1 MQVNH
6 SELKAWIAS
15 SGADFE
21 FVQLVDDLADGEM
34 IALGNC
40 HFPNI
45 ERHVD
50 VLRAFGFTVHRE
62 EHPDAPENHD
72 VLYWM
77 PENQRTAA
85 RDLHER
91 LLAGEVAQLM
101 EGGNHANE

>member
-1 MQVNH
+1 MRVNYK
-6 SELKAWIAS
+6 ELKEWIAA

-34 IALGNC
+34 IALGNF

-45 ERHVD
+45 ARHVD
-50 VLRAFGFTVHRE
+50 VLKALGFTVHRE

-77 PENQRTAA
+77 PESERTAA
-85 RDLHER
+85 RGLHER
-91 LLAGEVAQLM
+91 LLAGEIEKLM

>member
-1 MQVNH
+1 MRVNH
-6 SELKAWIAS
+6 AELKAWIAS

-45 ERHVD
+45 ARHAD
-50 VLRAFGFTVHRE
+50 VLKALGLTVHRE
-62 EHPDAPENHD
+62 EHPDVPENHA

-77 PENQRTAA
+77 PSNERAAA
-85 RDLHER
+85 RELHGK
-91 LLAGEVAQLM
+91 LLAGEIAQLM
-101 EGGNHANE
+101 EGGNHA

>member
-6 SELKAWIAS
+6 SELKAWIAA
-15 SGADFE
+15 SGANFE

-34 IALGNC
+34 IDLGNC

-50 VLRAFGFTVHRE
+50 VLRALGFEIYRV
-62 EHPDAPENHD
+62 EHPDAPENHG

-77 PENQRTAA
+77 PENQCAAA
-85 RDLHER
+85 RELHEK
-91 LLAGEVAQLM
+91 LLAACRTFR
-101 EGGNHANE
+101 

>member
-6 SELKAWIAS
+6 KELKDWVSS

-50 VLRAFGFTVHRE
+50 VLRALSFTVHRE
-62 EHPDAPENHD
+62 EPPDAPANHG

-85 RDLHER
+85 RELHER
-91 LLAGEVAQLM
+91 LLAEEIEKLM
-101 EGGNHANE
+101 EGHHA

>member
-1 MQVNH
+1 MRVKH

-21 FVQLVDDLADGEM
+21 FVQLVDDLGDGEL

-45 ERHVD
+45 ARHAD
-50 VLRAFGFTVHRE
+50 VLRALGFTVHRE
-62 EHPDAPENHD
+62 EHPDAPEEHA

-77 PENQRTAA
+77 PESERAA
-85 RDLHER
+85 VRELHGK
-91 LLAGEVAQLM
+91 LLAVEIEQLM
-101 EGGNHANE
+101 EGGIHASK

>member
-1 MQVNH
+1 MQVTH
-6 SELKAWIAS
+6 KELKDWIAT

-40 HFPNI
+40 YFPNI

-50 VLRAFGFTVHRE
+50 VLRALGFTVHRE

-72 VLYWM
+72 VLFWM
-77 PENQRTAA
+77 PESQRTAA
-85 RDLHER
+85 RELHGS
-91 LLAGEVAQLM
+91 LLSGEVDKLM